1 MKTSNKLLVG
11 LFCLI
16 LLGMIIFNF
25 SMTKEIKNT
34 ISPNTQINMQPT
46 NDSLLI
52 DVDSVAMNNGVS
64 NH

>member
-1 MKTSNKLLVG
+1 
-11 LFCLI
+11 
-16 LLGMIIFNF
+16 
-25 SMTKEIKNT
+25 MTKEIKNT
-34 ISPNTQINMQPT
+34 ISPNNQINMQPT

>member
-1 MKTSNKLLVG
+1 MKTSNKLLLG

-34 ISPNTQINMQPT
+34 ISPNNQINMQPT

>member
-34 ISPNTQINMQPT
+34 ISPNNQINMQPT